1 MSRWGIFRR
10 WQRWAVL
17 EAVELYWDC
26 RCAYHNAATFRCY
39 FCGSRRPLTRT
50 STPEP
55 AVSTP
60 APVDR
65 ADPGVRI
72 DPAPVARE
80 AVKA

>member
-39 FCGSRRPLTRT
+39 FCGSRRPLNRYA
-50 STPEP
+50 PEP
-55 AVSTP
+55 VSTTTTVTAG
-60 APVDR
+60 APEET
-65 ADPGVRI
+65 AD
-72 DPAPVARE
+72 APEQMEPLATG
-80 AVKA
+80 